1 VENKIN
7 NDTIC
12 ALSTPQG
19 VGAIAVIRVSG
30 ANALNIAQVVCPAI
44 DIHKHPSHSA
54 HFAKVVKNNKI
65 IDDVVLI
72 IFKGP
77 RSYTG
82 EDTVEISCH
91 GSLFIQQEIMNLL
104 VEKGARPANKGEFT
118 LRAFLNGKLDLSQAE
133 AVADLISSDTEAAHK
148 IAMRQMRGGFSEEIK
163 KLREQLVDFAA
174 LVELE
179 LDFSEEDVEFANRK
193 DLKKLVMKIN
203 DATSRLINSFKVG
216 NVIKNGVPVVIA
228 GKPNVGKSTLLN
240 TLLNEERAIVSEIAG
255 TTRDTIEDEIHLGGY
270 LFRFIDTAG
279 IRHTIDA
286 IEAIGVKKTLDKI
299 KTSAIVIYVFD
310 VHEISSG
317 ELKKNL
323 MDLNEELKNSDSKI
337 IPVGNKIDRENFSY
351 TEKEFSSFSNIVF
364 ISAREKQNID
374 KLTSK
379 LVELVSV
386 GNVTGGETIITNT
399 RHIEAL
405 TKTSDALERIID
417 AIDKNITT
425 ELLASE
431 IKTANYHLGTIT
443 GEVTNDEILDSI
455 FSRFCIG
462 K

>member
-1 VENKIN
+1 
-7 NDTIC
+7 
-12 ALSTPQG
+12 

-323 MDLNEELKNSDSKI
+323 MDLNEELKN
-337 IPVGNKIDRENFSY
+337 IPKKNFRHSVILCLFLPVKNKI
-351 TEKEFSSFSNIVF
+351 
-364 ISAREKQNID
+364 
-374 KLTSK
+374 
-379 LVELVSV
+379 
-386 GNVTGGETIITNT
+386 
-399 RHIEAL
+399 
-405 TKTSDALERIID
+405 
-417 AIDKNITT
+417 
-425 ELLASE
+425 
-431 IKTANYHLGTIT
+431 
-443 GEVTNDEILDSI
+443 
-455 FSRFCIG
+455 
-462 K
+462 